1 MKWLIS
7 LLLITLLVLQY
18 RLWVGEGSIANVVR
32 LNNEIAKQHAEN
44 ERLKERN
51 RLLAAE
57 VKALKNGY
65 DAVEE
70 RARSEMGMIRE
81 GETFYM
87 IVDKEQ
93 KPERH

>member
-7 LLLITLLVLQY
+7 LLLICLLMLQY
-18 RLWVGEGSIANVVR
+18 RLWIGEGSIANVVR
-32 LNNEIAKQHAEN
+32 LNDEMARQQAEN

-81 GETFYM
+81 GETFFM
-87 IVDKEQ
+87 IVDKPQTSEH
-93 KPERH
+93 R